1 MKDSMY
7 TRWGRALSPE
17 HVLQE
22 YPRPGLVRESY
33 LNLNGTWEY
42 AFTKTEKLPDRYEG
56 QILVP
61 FSPEAPLS
69 GVNRQLQPDEVLHYK
84 RVFRTE
90 ASDDDESESRDREA
104 AFREGSTAERDVR
117 VARPAGVPERRW
129 LLHFGA
135 VDQMC
140 SVYVDH
146 RKVGS
151 HTGGYLPFTFDV
163 TDAMKAPGQ
172 NAVMDGDASGTD
184 GLLHNEDASGTE
196 GSLPGGESCAQVDH
210 MLQVVVKDLSDTSY
224 HAKGK
229 QSLERGGMWYTAQSG
244 IWQTV
249 WMEAVPEHYIS
260 DLKITPDYDQGSV
273 ALKVF
278 TNHPERRAAVH
289 ATVLFKGEVVGEWN
303 FQSDRTA
310 MLQLGGPGSFESWT
324 PEHPNL
330 YDLKIEMGDDTV
342 TSYFGMRKYSVGRD
356 AQGVPRFFLNNEP
369 YFHNGLLDQGYWPD
383 GLYTAPSDEALCY
396 DIQAMKDLGFNM
408 LRKHIKIEPE
418 QFYYDCD
425 RLGMV
430 VFQDMVNCGDY
441 SFLRDTGLPTIG
453 LRLDDRNLHR
463 DTETRQNFVKAMEG
477 TVRQLSNHPCVCYWT
492 IFNEGWGQFCADA
505 MYESLKKLDDSRFID
520 STSGWFHQKRSDV
533 DSLHIY
539 FKKLKLGKEDK
550 PQMLSEFGGYAYK
563 IKEHSFNTEKTY
575 GYALYDDREKF
586 VAAVRSLYKDQ
597 LLPLVKKGLCGAI
610 YTQVSDVEDETNGF
624 FTYDRAVLKVKPEEL
639 RDLAEKLQ
647 KEL

>member
-1 MKDSMY
+1 MNSLWTKEGKELVSQSHN
-7 TRWGRALSPE
+7 TFWNA
-17 HVLQE
+17 
-22 YPRPGLVRESY
+22 YPRPQMMRGEWQ
-33 LNLNGTWEY
+33 NLNGEWTVRKGGAKVSEDEVSQNST
-42 AFTKTEKLPDRYEG
+42 AAVSVR
-56 QILVP
+56 VP
-61 FSPEAPLS
+61 YPLESLLS
-69 GVNRQLQPDEVLHYK
+69 GYEEPVEYGAEYCFSRTFTISETWKGK
-84 RVFRTE
+84 RV
-90 ASDDDESESRDREA
+90 
-104 AFREGSTAERDVR
+104 
-117 VARPAGVPERRW
+117 

-135 VDQMC
+135 V
-140 SVYVDH
+140 SRLAEVYVNGE
-146 RKVGS
+146 KVRTHDNS
-151 HTGGYLPFTFDV
+151 YLAFTIDI
-163 TDAMKAPGQ
+163 TKA
-172 NAVMDGDASGTD
+172 
-184 GLLHNEDASGTE
+184 LTE
-196 GSLPGGESCAQVDH
+196 GENRLEVR
-210 MLQVVVKDLSDTSY
+210 VVNDISHK
-224 HAKGK
+224 HPWGK
-229 QSLERGGMWYTAQSG
+229 QKIDRGGMWYTPVTG
-244 IWQTV
+244 IWQSV
-249 WMEAVPEHYIS
+249 WLEAVPETYIEALVIKTGPEFAEIMVKKS
-260 DLKITPDYDQGSV
+260 GSLAGKSTPFAVMEGKKYKAEQGVIRIPIENPRLWSPEDPHLYRFSV
-273 ALKVF
+273 
-278 TNHPERRAAVH
+278 
-289 ATVLFKGEVVGEWN
+289 
-303 FQSDRTA
+303 
-310 MLQLGGPGSFESWT
+310 
-324 PEHPNL
+324 
-330 YDLKIEMGDDTV
+330 IMGDDRV
-342 TSYFGMRKYSVGRD
+342 ESYFALRTLSIETVNGIKRLC
-356 AQGVPRFFLNNEP
+356 LNGKP
-369 YFHNGLLDQGYWPD
+369 YFFNGLLDQGYWSD
-383 GLYTAPSDEALCY
+383 GLYTPATPEAFEK
-396 DIQAMKDLGFNM
+396 DILAMKSLGFNT

-477 TVRQLSNHPCVCYWT
+477 TVRQLANHPSICYWT

-639 RDLAEKLQ
+639 KDLAEKLQ
-647 KEL
+647 KELE